1 MSNYGNKKESSQE
14 GSFLLRLEQNVIN
27 IIPGESNEIRFSCRS
42 RKKGLLRHAIT
53 STCYKTMTKKF
64 VGGCKGAKGAENR
77 TVMGKI
83 EGRRKIKMTAELQS
97 WDENYIFFT
106 KRGCNLVWSVVY

>member
-64 VGGCKGAKGAENR
+64 GGWFQGG
-77 TVMGKI
+77 
-83 EGRRKIKMTAELQS
+83 
-97 WDENYIFFT
+97 
-106 KRGCNLVWSVVY
+106 KRGGKPHSDGKN